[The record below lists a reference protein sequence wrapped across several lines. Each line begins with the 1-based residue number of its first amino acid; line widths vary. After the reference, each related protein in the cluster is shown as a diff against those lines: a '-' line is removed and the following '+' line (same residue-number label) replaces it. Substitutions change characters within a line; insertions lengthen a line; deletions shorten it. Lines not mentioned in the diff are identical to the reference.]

1 MAFIIPQVGDKF
13 YTCRMSNSIQ
23 LFNDDE
29 PTCCKN
35 HLPSCTTNIHTVI
48 SIEQGGQHIIC
59 SPSISRLESTEG
71 RCNISWIRELLP
83 KEIKPT
89 KSRFELIDV

>member
-1 MAFIIPQVGDKF
+1 MSYIIPQVGDKF
-13 YTCRMSNSIQ
+13 YSCRMSNSMHI
-23 LFNDDE
+23 FNDDE

-35 HLPSCTTNIHTVI
+35 HSPSCTTNIHTVI
-48 SIEQGGQHIIC
+48 SIEQSGQHIIC
-59 SPSISRLESTEG
+59 SPSISDKNTEG

-83 KEIKPT
+83 KEIKPV